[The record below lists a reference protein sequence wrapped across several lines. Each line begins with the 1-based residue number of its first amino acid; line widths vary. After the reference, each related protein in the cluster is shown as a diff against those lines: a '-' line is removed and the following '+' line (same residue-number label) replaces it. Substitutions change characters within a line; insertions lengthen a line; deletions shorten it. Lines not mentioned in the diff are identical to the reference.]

1 MEKKALIYTR
11 DKCAWCE
18 RAKGLLALQ
27 GADYDRRH
35 VGPDAESGTV
45 GLTPEK
51 FKAEI
56 FDKTSQHVT
65 TLPQIF
71 LPTETGMLYIG
82 GFDQLEAHYNKADV
96 STDDFSDFSL

>member
-1 MEKKALIYTR
+1 MEKKALIYTK

-18 RAKGLLALQ
+18 RAKGLMALN
-27 GADYDRRH
+27 GVDYDRRH
-35 VGPDAESGTV
+35 VGQDEVAGQV
-45 GLTPEK
+45 CLTPVK

-56 FDKTSQHVT
+56 FDKTNQHVT

-82 GFDQLEAHYNKADV
+82 GFDDLEAHYNKADV